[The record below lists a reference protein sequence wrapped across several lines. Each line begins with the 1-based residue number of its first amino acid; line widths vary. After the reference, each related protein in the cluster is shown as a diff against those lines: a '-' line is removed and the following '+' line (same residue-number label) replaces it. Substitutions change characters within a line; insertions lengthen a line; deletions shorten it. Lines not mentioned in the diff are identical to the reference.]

1 MGDGRCML
9 ILVLRRKSKRDVMMH
24 SGMRKAKK
32 SLAEQLAGGVNSL
45 RDLAGDL
52 ADALQS
58 FSEGRPPRIEELTMA
73 DAVGFFV
80 DSKETVPEAVAGTVL
95 RLPGE
100 SGGRRTHDV
109 PEPEYLVHLFF
120 LDSEGKPLIAAHH
133 PRRAYHTPRF
143 DAELA
148 AAFGVNNIVI
158 FN

>member
-1 MGDGRCML
+1 
-9 ILVLRRKSKRDVMMH
+9 MH

-32 SLAEQLAGGVNSL
+32 SLADQMASGVNSL

-58 FSEGRPPRIEELTMA
+58 LADGRPPRIEELTMA

-80 DSKETVPEAVAGTVL
+80 DNKGAASEAVAGAIL
-95 RLPGE
+95 RDGEKAEVPRARDGEVPE
-100 SGGRRTHDV
+100 SG
-109 PEPEYLVHLFF
+109 YLVHMFF
-120 LDSEGKPLIAAHH
+120 LDSDGRPLLRAHD
-133 PRRAYHTPRF
+133 PRRTYLAARF

-148 AAFGVNNIVI
+148 RAFGSNHIVI